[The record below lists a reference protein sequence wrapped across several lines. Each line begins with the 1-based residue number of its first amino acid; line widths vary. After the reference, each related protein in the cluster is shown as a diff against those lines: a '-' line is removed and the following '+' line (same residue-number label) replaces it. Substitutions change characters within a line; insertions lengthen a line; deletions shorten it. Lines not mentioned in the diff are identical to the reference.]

1 MEVAMWVEF
10 SPVRDKKMVFDLAE
24 RLMRLKPVKVEKVP
38 EGWKFSIFIGKEKKD
53 AKKMVQLV

>member
-1 MEVAMWVEF
+1 MWVEF